1 MKDSLITLSDPHSP
15 AAEAFRTLRTNVIFA
30 GLEKPLNTL
39 LVTSPAAEADKSLA
53 LANLAVV
60 LAQGGRTT
68 ILVDCDLR
76 RPRQHEIFGVAAA
89 PGFSEWMTR
98 GENAAA
104 PTLVSSG
111 VENLQLL
118 PAGTAS
124 ANPADLL
131 TSRRLEALIAQL
143 KTQAEFVLFDAPPLL
158 AVSDAALLAASVDGA
173 VLVVS
178 AGATRREHVQ
188 RAKEML
194 EKIKV
199 RVVGA
204 ILTNTAP
211 ESGLARY

>member
-1 MKDSLITLSDPHSP
+1 MKDSLITLSDPQSP

-30 GLEKPLNTL
+30 GLEKPLHTL
-39 LVTSPAAEADKSLA
+39 LVTSPAAEADKSLT

-60 LAQGGRTT
+60 LAQGGRKT

-76 RPRQHEIFGVAAA
+76 RPHQHVIFGVAAA

-98 GENAAA
+98 GEAGS
-104 PTLVSSG
+104 PPVLVSSG
-111 VENLQLL
+111 VEGLQLL
-118 PAGTAS
+118 PAGAAS

-131 TSRRLEALIAQL
+131 TSRRLEDLISQL
-143 KTQAEFVLFDAPPLL
+143 KNQAEFVLFDAPPLL
-158 AVSDAALLAASVDGA
+158 AVSDAALLAANVDGA
-173 VLVVS
+173 MLVVS
-178 AGATRREHVQ
+178 AGTTRREHVQ

-204 ILTNTAP
+204 VLANAAS